1 MQDRG
6 VVDLAHGVRDAL
18 QGEPELPVGNPHGD
32 VAGMHQFALTA
43 LGQKLGD
50 RDPIGRGDMA
60 DDGVEDGGH
69 GENLWPGW
77 NP

>member
-1 MQDRG
+1 MR
-6 VVDLAHGVRDAL
+6 
-18 QGEPELPVGNPHGD
+18 NPHGD
-32 VAGMHQFALTA
+32 VAGMHQLALAA

-50 RDPIGRGDMA
+50 RDPIGRRDMA